1 MEVRVIHISYHRFL
15 VIRERVYNLVCKFK
29 TLDFL
34 IHRKED
40 DKNEKIND
48 E

>member
-1 MEVRVIHISYHRFL
+1 M
-15 VIRERVYNLVCKFK
+15 RVYNLVCKFK

-34 IHRKED
+34 IHRKDD
-40 DKNEKIND
+40 DKNEKINN